1 MSAFNYNSEDMFGNY
16 AVIEQHRFGADN
28 AMYLHKVVGS
38 LKSNSYVDV
47 PVVSPATETVH
58 DQIVNVV
65 ACICCGV
72 GEREVRRYR
81 LSDVEITHNSEI
93 ARLREENER
102 LRDALSSI
110 ADIIEAVDHRAMFSA
125 IIPPTLKE
133 MTQEEMSDI
142 YALSKGHPKGWRP

>member
-1 MSAFNYNSEDMFGNY
+1 MGAFNYNSEDMFGNY

-58 DQIVNVV
+58 DQIVDVV

-81 LSDVEITHNSEI
+81 LSDVEINHNSEI

-102 LRDALSSI
+102 LVKAGKEFDNCVAEFLDSESAWREEEYKHYFNQIYPALQ
-110 ADIIEAVDHRAMFSA
+110 DFRAV
-125 IIPPTLKE
+125 L
-133 MTQEEMSDI
+133 
-142 YALSKGHPKGWRP
+142 GV